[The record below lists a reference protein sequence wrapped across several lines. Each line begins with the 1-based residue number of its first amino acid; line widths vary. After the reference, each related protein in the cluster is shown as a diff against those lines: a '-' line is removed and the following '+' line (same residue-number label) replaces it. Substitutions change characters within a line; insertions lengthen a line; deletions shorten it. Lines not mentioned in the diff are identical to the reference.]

1 MLKRLALLLV
11 LALGVVCLVLPESQS
26 PRSSSGRQ
34 TEAEA
39 GAGRLRRQAV
49 PASRRLG
56 VLQALWQLLFGTA
69 RDTARAFANITDLIQ
84 TNLIPTLQLGDAP
97 PTSTSTTEAPLPGA
111 STTEPPYRL
120 TRQEAL
126 DIIRRNLYGLVR
138 LFRREFRLAINDSR
152 LNAARTDEDLRSALR
167 PYFT

>member
-34 TEAEA
+34 
-39 GAGRLRRQAV
+39 GAADRPDSSRSRRQTA
-49 PASRRLG
+49 AGGRRLG
-56 VLQALWQLLFGTA
+56 VLRALWQLVFGTA
-69 RDTARAFANITDLIQ
+69 SDVVQAFRNITGFIQ
-84 TNLIPTLQLGDAP
+84 ESNVKPMLQLQGPPPP
-97 PTSTSTTEAPLPGA
+97 PTPADAGA

-138 LFRREFRLAINDSR
+138 LFRREFRLAINDSYD
-152 LNAARTDEDLRSALR
+152 NARRAGVELRDSLR
-167 PYFT
+167 PRFS